1 MGTRIRLNSLLDD
14 AKNALETEQKE
25 SAPPAAPEQ
34 AEQAEQQPARG
45 TPPQP
50 NPAEADTPPL
60 PAADSPAPAKPTA
73 PAARRS
79 SARRGAADAPS
90 SERVHYS
97 SLVRKEARLRD
108 DQIESLTLRAR
119 KLSRNKTASDQR
131 ITDNTLIRVAVDLL
145 LAREADLNGTS
156 EAELRK
162 SVGL

>member
-14 AKNALETEQKE
+14 AKNALEAEQKV
-25 SAPPAAPEQ
+25 SAPPTAPEQ
-34 AEQAEQQPARG
+34 AQQPARE
-45 TPPQP
+45 TPPHP
-50 NPAEADTPPL
+50 NPAQADTPPL
-60 PAADSPAPAKPTA
+60 PAADSPAPAKPAA
-73 PAARRS
+73 PAVRRS
-79 SARRGAADAPS
+79 SARRGTAAAPT

>member
-14 AKNALETEQKE
+14 AKNALDPEQKA
-25 SAPPAAPEQ
+25 SAPPAVPEQ
-34 AEQAEQQPARG
+34 AQQPARED
-45 TPPQP
+45 PPQSS
-50 NPAEADTPPL
+50 PAQADTPTP
-60 PAADSPAPAKPTA
+60 PAAEPPAPAKPAA

-79 SARRGAADAPS
+79 SPRRGAVAAPT